1 MTDGDYLWCAVNL
14 LLDEEEETALLCP
27 DCRAEA
33 LRDRC
38 PVCGRTRGRTIR
50 EENPAFDWA
59 RYRAMRDCAV
69 PEKEKKT
76 APGGEEEAKG
86 P

>member
-14 LLDEEEETALLCP
+14 LLDEEEEAALLCP

-33 LRDRC
+33 QRDRC
-38 PVCGRTRGRTIR
+38 PVCGREKSRMIR

-59 RYRAMRDCAV
+59 RFRAMRDGTV
-69 PEKEKKT
+69 PERRER
-76 APGGEEEAKG
+76 E
-86 P
+86 

>member
-14 LLDEEEETALLCP
+14 LLDEEEEAALLCP

-33 LRDRC
+33 QRDRC
-38 PVCGRTRGRTIR
+38 PVCGREKGRMVR

-59 RYRAMRDCAV
+59 RFRAMRDGEG
-69 PEKEKKT
+69 PERRET
-76 APGGEEEAKG
+76 E
-86 P
+86 